1 MDLFAKS
8 VPPLVAA
15 LRQTGYRLRF
25 DRDGDGIACE
35 W

>member
-15 LRQTGYRLRF
+15 LRQAGYRIGL
-25 DRDGDGIACE
+25 DRYGDGIACE